1 MVVYFTIFFF
11 CVCTAYIFPNIS
23 SFCGDEIDSIS
34 YLFFV
39 FFFFD
44 LWALQRN
51 IINNEYHCIMHSPPK
66 KYQKYTHS
74 KLYSENS
81 MRLQSI
87 NGLLMYGAKSHSVQ
101 HVSIVNLLG
110 FFFVQARVYQYFYSF
125 SRFNAF
131 YLTIIHFA
139 YIFFSHFNTK
149 ENPEFM
155 LIICIRF

>member
-110 FFFVQARVYQYFYSF
+110 FFFLFKRASINISTAFPGLMLFILQSF
-125 SRFNAF
+125 ISH
-131 YLTIIHFA
+131 T
-139 YIFFSHFNTK
+139 FFFHTSTQKKILN
-149 ENPEFM
+149 
-155 LIICIRF
+155 LC